1 MSSTFENMN
10 DVLNLQKKKFI
21 KDGPPSINLRVDRL
35 NRLTSMLVENRY
47 AFTEALSSDF
57 GSRSQNASLMTDVYT
72 VLPEITNAIKNIKRW
87 TKDEKRSSNMP
98 FSLFGAK
105 SYIRYEPL
113 GTIGMISPWNFPVNL
128 AFGPLASIFAAG
140 NQVMH
145 KPSELTPETA
155 ALMKELCD
163 KAYDQDEFAT
173 FLGGPET
180 GEAFSKLNFDHLLYT
195 GSGNVGKHVMNAAA
209 QNLVPVTLEL
219 GGKSPVVVGN
229 SADIQASAKRV
240 MFGKTM
246 NAGQICLAPDYVMV
260 HKDKKEEF
268 ISEAEKAVADY
279 YPNIKNN
286 DDYTSIINE
295 RHFDRLN
302 GLIDDAREKGA
313 TINQINPSNE
323 DFSQQEFFKI
333 PPTIITDTSDDM
345 RVMKEEIFGPILP
358 VLEYTDVEEAL
369 DTINS
374 KDRPLGLYY
383 FGTDKNEQSNVLD
396 NTSSGGVTIN
406 NVVGHIQQQDLPFGG
421 VGPSGMGRYHS
432 QDGFKNFSNARA
444 VFKDVPFFMD
454 NLAFGMIRPPYKE
467 GFENFIKKILK

>member
-10 DVLNLQKKKFI
+10 DVLNIQKKKFI

-260 HKDKKEEF
+260 HKDKKDEF
-268 ISEAEKAVADY
+268 ITEAEKAVADY

-358 VLEYTDVEEAL
+358 VLQYTDVEEAL

>member
-35 NRLTSMLVENRY
+35 NRLTSLLVENRY

-260 HKDKKEEF
+260 HKDKKDEF

>member
-155 ALMKELCD
+155 TLMKELCD

-260 HKDKKEEF
+260 HKDKKDEF
-268 ISEAEKAVADY
+268 ITEAEKAVADY

>member
-260 HKDKKEEF
+260 HKDKKDEF
-268 ISEAEKAVADY
+268 ITEAEKAVADY

-396 NTSSGGVTIN
+396 NTSSGGVTII

>member
-1 MSSTFENMN
+1 MN

-260 HKDKKEEF
+260 HKDKKDEF
-268 ISEAEKAVADY
+268 ITEAEKAVADY

>member
-260 HKDKKEEF
+260 HKDKKDEF
-268 ISEAEKAVADY
+268 ITEAEKAVADF

-313 TINQINPSNE
+313 TINQVNPSNE

>member
-10 DVLNLQKKKFI
+10 DVLNIQKKKFI

-98 FSLFGAK
+98 FNLFGAK

-260 HKDKKEEF
+260 HKDKKDEF
-268 ISEAEKAVADY
+268 ITEAEKAVADY

>member
-260 HKDKKEEF
+260 LKYKKDEF
-268 ISEAEKAVADY
+268 ITEAEKAVADY

>member
-229 SADIQASAKRV
+229 SADIKASAKRV

-260 HKDKKEEF
+260 HKDKKDEF

-302 GLIDDAREKGA
+302 GLIDDARERGA
-313 TINQINPSNE
+313 TINQVNPSNE

>member
-1 MSSTFENMN
+1 MNSTFENMN

-21 KDGPPSINLRVDRL
+21 KDGPPSIELRVDRL
-35 NRLTSMLVENRY
+35 NRLKAMLVENRY
-47 AFTEALSSDF
+47 GLTEALSSDF
-57 GSRSQNASLMTDVYT
+57 GSRSKNASLLSDVYT
-72 VLPEITNAIKNIKRW
+72 VLPEITNAIKNIKKW
-87 TKDEKRSSNMP
+87 TKDEKRSSNKP

-105 SYIRYEPL
+105 SYIRYAPL

-145 KPSELTPETA
+145 KPSELTPATA
-155 ALMKELCD
+155 AFMKELCD

-229 SADIQASAKRV
+229 SADIKASAKRV

-260 HKDKKEEF
+260 HKDKKDEF

-279 YPNIKNN
+279 YPDIKNN

-295 RHFDRLN
+295 RHFNRLN

-313 TINQINPSNE
+313 TINQINPANE
-323 DFSQQEFFKI
+323 DFNQQEFYKI
-333 PPTIITDTSDDM
+333 PPTIITNTTEDM
-345 RVMKEEIFGPILP
+345 RVMNEEIFGPVLP
-358 VLEYTDVEEAL
+358 VVEYTEVKEAL

-383 FGTDKNEQSNVLD
+383 FGNDKNEQSNVLN

-432 QDGFKNFSNARA
+432 QDGFKNFSNPRA

-454 NLAFGMIRPPYKE
+454 NMAFGMIRPPYKE

>member
-1 MSSTFENMN
+1 MNSTFENMN

-21 KDGPPSINLRVDRL
+21 KDGPPSIELRVDRL
-35 NRLTSMLVENRY
+35 NRLKAMLVENRY
-47 AFTEALSSDF
+47 GLTEALSSDF
-57 GSRSQNASLMTDVYT
+57 GSRSKNASLLSDVYT
-72 VLPEITNAIKNIKRW
+72 VLPEITNAITNIKKW
-87 TKDEKRSSNMP
+87 TKDEKRSSNKP

-145 KPSELTPETA
+145 KPSELTPATA

-229 SADIQASAKRV
+229 SADIKASAKRV

-260 HKDKKEEF
+260 HKDKKDEF

-279 YPNIKNN
+279 YPDIKNN

-295 RHFDRLN
+295 RHFNRLN

-313 TINQINPSNE
+313 TINQINPANE
-323 DFSQQEFFKI
+323 DFNQQEFYKI
-333 PPTIITDTSDDM
+333 PPTIITNTTEDM
-345 RVMKEEIFGPILP
+345 RVMNEEIFGPVLP
-358 VLEYTDVEEAL
+358 VVEYTEVKEAL

-383 FGTDKNEQSNVLD
+383 FGNDKNEQSNVLN

-432 QDGFKNFSNARA
+432 QDGFKNFSNPRA

-454 NLAFGMIRPPYKE
+454 NMAFGMIRPPYKE
-467 GFENFIKKILK
+467 GFETFIKKILK

>member
-1 MSSTFENMN
+1 MSSSFENMN
-10 DVLNLQKKKFI
+10 EVLNLQKKKFI
-21 KDGPPSINLRVDRL
+21 NDGPPSIELRIDRL
-35 NRLTSMLVENRY
+35 NRLKSMLIENRY
-47 AFTEALSSDF
+47 ELTDALSSDF
-57 GSRSQNASLMTDVYT
+57 GSRSKNASLLSDVYT

-87 TKDEKRSSNMP
+87 TKDEKRSSNKP

-145 KPSELTPETA
+145 KPSELTPATA

-195 GSGNVGKHVMNAAA
+195 GSGNVGKHVMHAAA

-229 SADIQASAKRV
+229 SADIKATAKRV

-260 HKDKKEEF
+260 HKDKKDEF
-268 ISEAEKAVADY
+268 ISEAENAVADY
-279 YPNIKNN
+279 YPDIKNN

-295 RHFDRLN
+295 RHFNRLN
-302 GLIDDAREKGA
+302 ELIDDAREKGA
-313 TINQINPSNE
+313 TIKQINPGNE
-323 DFSQQEFFKI
+323 DFTQQEFFKI
-333 PPTIITDTSDDM
+333 PPTIITNTSDDM
-345 RVMKEEIFGPILP
+345 RVMTEEIFGPVLP
-358 VLEYTDVEEAL
+358 VVEFTEVKEAL
-369 DTINS
+369 DSINS

-383 FGTDKNEQSNVLD
+383 FGTDKNEQSNVLN

>member
-1 MSSTFENMN
+1 MSSSFENMN
-10 DVLNLQKKKFI
+10 EVLNLQKKKFI
-21 KDGPPSINLRVDRL
+21 NDGPPSIELRIDRL
-35 NRLTSMLVENRY
+35 NRLKSMLIENRY
-47 AFTEALSSDF
+47 ELTDALSSDF
-57 GSRSQNASLMTDVYT
+57 GSRSKNASLLSDVYT
-72 VLPEITNAIKNIKRW
+72 VLPEITNAINNIKRW
-87 TKDEKRSSNMP
+87 TKDEKRSSNKP

-145 KPSELTPETA
+145 KPSELTPATA

-195 GSGNVGKHVMNAAA
+195 GSGNIGKHVMHAAA

-229 SADIQASAKRV
+229 SADIKATAKRV

-260 HKDKKEEF
+260 HKDKKDEF
-268 ISEAEKAVADY
+268 ISEAENAVADY
-279 YPNIKNN
+279 YPDIKNN

-295 RHFDRLN
+295 RHFNRLN
-302 GLIDDAREKGA
+302 ELIDDAREKGA

-323 DFSQQEFFKI
+323 DFTQQEFFKI
-333 PPTIITDTSDDM
+333 PPTIITNTSDDM
-345 RVMKEEIFGPILP
+345 RVMTEEIFGPVLP
-358 VLEYTDVEEAL
+358 VVEFTEVKEAL
-369 DTINS
+369 DSINS

-383 FGTDKNEQSNVLD
+383 FGTDKNEQSNVLN